1 MKSEKIYIPY
11 HVNPAKIRSYLERL
25 PKDQLILHG
34 RYIRMRIKHAEPG
47 STKHSMFIRLYQHAK
62 SLYLEKYHKP

>member
-34 RYIRMRIKHAEPG
+34 RYIRMRIKYSEPG
-47 STKHSMFIRLYQHAK
+47 STKQSMYIRLYQYAQH
-62 SLYLEKYHKP
+62 LYRDKYLNI